1 MLLEARDCSR
11 ECLSEDYKQR
21 DQSSLKV
28 PWLGL
33 PFPFFGEHL
42 QFAGRFTISV
52 QAKGYQRF
60 FILFL
65 FFDANNDVSA
75 CTACSGDFPKTL
87 L

>member
-11 ECLSEDYKQR
+11 ECLSEDNQQH

-28 PWLGL
+28 LWLGL
-33 PFPFFGEHL
+33 PIPFFGEHL

-52 QAKGYQRF
+52 QVKGYQRF

-65 FFDANNDVSA
+65 FFEINHDLSA
-75 CTACSGDFPKTL
+75 CTACSGDFPR
-87 L
+87 